1 MAIASDMKEPKEDT
15 EREEDSQKRYSVLT
29 HDDVEIQG
37 IGLQSQL
44 QETND
49 EVNVVQQLEEKEK
62 TQHVRII

>member
-1 MAIASDMKEPKEDT
+1 MKEPKEDT